1 MIYGTAGFTAAL
13 SIKRLLDEGVDPN
26 KGPVLVTGATG
37 GVGSLAVYM
46 LSRLGFDVTASTGKE
61 SETSYL
67 RKLGAQSV
75 IERQTLSEANTRP
88 LQKSHWQAAVDPVGG
103 QTLANVLA
111 QLAYNG
117 TVAVSGL
124 TGGVSIPTTVMPFIL
139 RGVNLVGI
147 DSVHCPSETRL
158 AIWSFIADK
167 LHDPEQIKEL
177 KSVVPLSEVE
187 HVLTKITAGTH
198 KGRTVIKVK

>member
-88 LQKSHWQAAVDPVGG
+88 LQKSHSCKYGEKIGRA
-103 QTLANVLA
+103 
-111 QLAYNG
+111 
-117 TVAVSGL
+117 
-124 TGGVSIPTTVMPFIL
+124 
-139 RGVNLVGI
+139 
-147 DSVHCPSETRL
+147 
-158 AIWSFIADK
+158 
-167 LHDPEQIKEL
+167 
-177 KSVVPLSEVE
+177 
-187 HVLTKITAGTH
+187 HV
-198 KGRTVIKVK
+198 